1 MIPGS
6 SASVDGSGGGD
17 GLPGAVA
24 ALVAVGDELLSGRT
38 VDTNSA
44 WLGRALATAGAPVL
58 RRFTVGDNEPDI
70 MEVLGAALSVAD
82 LVVVTGG
89 LGPTHDDRT
98 LDAVARFLG
107 RPLEVDQGILDT
119 LRNRF
124 LSRGYVEFPPNNAR
138 QARVPRGA
146 EVLPNARGSAPG
158 LMLEADGRWVV
169 LLPGVPGEMETLMD
183 REVLPR
189 LHRRLGGRLRPV
201 HARVI
206 RTTGVA
212 ESVLAG
218 RVEAVIGR
226 GDWGPVAVAFLPRT
240 TGVEIRLTAQEEGDG
255 GAGVVESLLE
265 EAERRLAPLVD
276 GYRYAGPD
284 LVDDVAEALQEGGV
298 RMATAESCTG
308 GLLGKRLTD
317 RPGSS
322 AWYVGGVVAYDNA
335 VKSGLLGVDPGL
347 LDVHGAVSEPV
358 ARAMAR
364 GVAERLGVEVG
375 VAVTGVAGP
384 GGGTEEKPVGTVWMA
399 VQVGERGSATLARF
413 TGDRRDVRERSA
425 QGALHLLLRVLE
437 GRS

>member
-1 MIPGS
+1 MIEGP
-6 SASVDGSGGGD
+6 SASVEGSGGGD
-17 GLPGAVA
+17 GLPGAVSA
-24 ALVAVGDELLSGRT
+24 VVAVGDELLSGRT

-44 WLGRALATAGAPVL
+44 WLGRVLATAGVPVV
-58 RRFTVGDNEPDI
+58 RRFTVGDTEPDI
-70 MEVLGAALSVAD
+70 MEALGGALSVAD

-98 LDAVARFLG
+98 LEAVARLLG
-107 RPLEVDQGILDT
+107 RPLEVDQGILDA

-124 LSRGYVEFPPNNAR
+124 LSRGYAEFPPNNAR

-146 EVLPNARGSAPG
+146 VVLPNARGSAPG
-158 LMLEADGRWVV
+158 ILMEADGRWVA
-169 LLPGVPGEMETLMD
+169 LLPGVPGEMETVMD
-183 REVLPR
+183 GEVLPR
-189 LHRRLGGRLRPV
+189 LPRLLAGRLRPV

-218 RVEAVIGR
+218 RVEAVMGR

-240 TGVEIRLTAQEEGDG
+240 TGVEVRLTAREERDG
-255 GAGVVESLLE
+255 GAGAVESLLD
-265 EAERRLAPLVD
+265 EAEGRLAPLVD
-276 GYRYAGPD
+276 GFRYTGPD
-284 LVDDVAEALQEGGV
+284 LVDDVAEALQGGGL

-308 GLLGKRLTD
+308 GLLGTRLTD

-322 AWYVGGVVAYDNA
+322 SWYVGGVVAYDNA
-335 VKSGLLGVDPGL
+335 VKRGLLGVDPGL
-347 LDVHGAVSEPV
+347 IEVHGAVSEPV
-358 ARAMAR
+358 AWAMAR

-399 VQVGERGSATLARF
+399 VQVGERSSATLARF
-413 TGDRRDVRERSA
+413 TGNRRDVRERSA

>member
-1 MIPGS
+1 MAPEG
-6 SASVDGSGGGD
+6 AGARDDGA
-17 GLPGAVA
+17 GAVA
-24 ALVAVGDELLSGRT
+24 VVVAVGDELLSGRT

-44 WLGRALATAGAPVL
+44 WLGRTLATAGVPVA
-58 RRFTVGDNEPDI
+58 RRFTVGDRVPEI
-70 MEVLGAALSVAD
+70 MDALGAALGLAD
-82 LVVVTGG
+82 LVVMTGG

-98 LDAVARFLG
+98 LDAVAHFLG
-107 RPLEVDQGILDT
+107 RPLEVDQGILDA
-119 LRNRF
+119 LRQRF
-124 LSRGYVEFPPNNAR
+124 LSRGYAEFPPSNAR
-138 QARVPRGA
+138 QARVPAGA
-146 EVLPNARGSAPG
+146 EVLPNPRGSAPG
-158 LMLEADGRWVV
+158 ILLESDGRWVV

-189 LHRRLGGRLRPV
+189 LQRLLAGRLRPV
-201 HARVI
+201 HTRVI

-218 RVEAVIGR
+218 RVGAVMER
-226 GDWGPVAVAFLPRT
+226 RDWGPVEVAFLPRT
-240 TGVEIRLTAQEEGDG
+240 TGVEVRLTAREG
-255 GAGVVESLLE
+255 GAGGAGAVQSLLD
-265 EAERRLAPLVD
+265 EAEGRLAPLVE

-284 LVDDVAEALQEGGV
+284 LVDDLAAALVRGGL

-317 RPGSS
+317 RAGSS
-322 AWYVGGVVAYDNA
+322 AWYMGGVVAYDNA
-335 VKSGLLGVDPGL
+335 VKRGLLGVGPDL
-347 LDVHGAVSEPV
+347 IETHGAVSEPV

-364 GVAERLGVEVG
+364 GVAERLDVEVG

-399 VQVGERGSATLARF
+399 VQVGERSATSLARF

-437 GRS
+437 ERS